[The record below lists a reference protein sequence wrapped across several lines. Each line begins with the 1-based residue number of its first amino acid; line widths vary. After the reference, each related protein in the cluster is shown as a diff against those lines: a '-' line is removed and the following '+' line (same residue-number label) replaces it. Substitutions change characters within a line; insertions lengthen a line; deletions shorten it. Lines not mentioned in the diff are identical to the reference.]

1 MDNVWNGDGNV
12 TPGSK
17 VGQEAVELWSGGKG
31 IDCVQDAMKGMAKP
45 GCENSLGSWE
55 AVGPRKRRRRPFHLG
70 LLLRC
75 Y

>member
-1 MDNVWNGDGNV
+1 MEWGWECDTWVKGGAG
-12 TPGSK
+12 GS
-17 VGQEAVELWSGGKG
+17 GLWSGGKG
-31 IDCVQDAMKGMAKP
+31 TDCVQGAMKGMAKA

-55 AVGPRKRRRRPFHLG
+55 AVGLRKRRRPFHLG